1 MRLPVPENPDPEKLT
16 YEALRATLRTF
27 VVDLAAAEDTLA
39 GITNSAVDFPLN
51 IGTIRLDLNSDGA
64 ASSDEAL
71 WRMFKRVAGLQW
83 LNEKEAAKFQT
94 DFDESDVPWLR
105 AYSHLLMAIAEF
117 PLAHDWR
124 DAFEATFQGPFPN
137 AGLPLEHFLSCG
149 VFLGFPWDRISIQ
162 DVGWWRRA
170 CMDET

>member
-27 VVDLAAAEDTLA
+27 VVDLAAAADTLA

-117 PLAHDWR
+117 P
-124 DAFEATFQGPFPN
+124 
-137 AGLPLEHFLSCG
+137 
-149 VFLGFPWDRISIQ
+149 
-162 DVGWWRRA
+162 A
-170 CMDET
+170 CA